1 MKVTLVNHS
10 DTLGGASVVTYRLME
25 ALCRAGVDARMLV
38 VRRATDDS
46 RVALAGNALTRKAAF
61 IAEHLRIVAGNG
73 FSRRNLFKISIA
85 SDGLPLHRHPWIKDA
100 DVVAL
105 NWVNQGMLS
114 LRGIRRIAAM
124 GKPVVWTMHD
134 MWCMTGVC
142 HHAGDC
148 EGFLRDC
155 GNCPLIKDGKDARDM
170 SRSTFRR
177 KERLYHSVSLHFVAV
192 SRWLASRAKDSALLR
207 DEDVC
212 VIPNAFPV
220 AEFPLTPSL
229 SRAELGLPEGKRLIV
244 MGAARLDD
252 PIKGLPV
259 AVEALNILADKGC
272 DAVAVFYGAMRD
284 PAALDGLR
292 LPHIS
297 LGTISDRRRL
307 ASLYAHADAVIS
319 TSQYETLP
327 GTLIEGMAAGCVPVT
342 FGRGGQADIVDHLD
356 TGYIARYGD
365 PVDFASGIEFALGCA
380 DEDRDRRSA
389 TVADRF
395 SDDAV
400 ASEYIDLFNRLLQK

>member
-177 KERLYHSVSLHFVAV
+177 KERLYDRVSLHFVAV
-192 SRWLASRAKDSALLR
+192 SHWLASRAKDSALLR

-389 TVADRF
+389 TVAERF

>member
-177 KERLYHSVSLHFVAV
+177 KERLYDRVSLHFVAV
-192 SRWLASRAKDSALLR
+192 SHWLASRAKDSALLR

-327 GTLIEGMAAGCVPVT
+327 GTLIEGMAAGCVSVT

-389 TVADRF
+389 TVAERF

>member
-177 KERLYHSVSLHFVAV
+177 KERLYDRVSLHFVAV
-192 SRWLASRAKDSALLR
+192 SHWLASRAKDSALLR

-220 AEFPLTPSL
+220 AEFPLTPSI
-229 SRAELGLPEGKRLIV
+229 SRDELGLPEGKRLIV

-259 AVEALNILADKGC
+259 AVEALNILDDKGC

-389 TVADRF
+389 TVAERF

>member
-10 DTLGGASVVTYRLME
+10 DTLGGASVVTYRLMQ

-38 VRRATDDS
+38 VKRATDDN
-46 RVALAGNALTRKAAF
+46 RVVLAGNAVTRKAAF
-61 IAEHLRIVAGNG
+61 IAEHLHIVAGNG
-73 FSRRNLFKISIA
+73 FSRDNLFKISIA
-85 SDGLPLHRHPWIKDA
+85 RAGLPLHRHPYIKEA

-105 NWVNQGMLS
+105 NWVNQGMRS
-114 LRGIRRIAAM
+114 LTGVRRIAAT

-134 MWCMTGVC
+134 MWNMTGVC
-142 HHAGDC
+142 HHAGTCD
-148 EGFLRDC
+148 GFMHNC
-155 GNCPLIKDGKDARDM
+155 GNCPLIKGGKDAYDM
-170 SRSTFRR
+170 SRTTFSR
-177 KERLYHSVSLHFVAV
+177 KMRLYDRTHIHFVAV

-207 DEDVC
+207 DEDIS

-220 AEFPLTPSL
+220 DEFPLTPSL
-229 SRAELGLPEGKRLIV
+229 SRAELGLPEGKHLIV

-252 PIKGLPV
+252 PIKGLPT
-259 AVEALNILADKGC
+259 AVDALNILADNGS
-272 DAVAVFYGAMRD
+272 DAIAVFYGAMRD

-365 PVDFASGIEFALGCA
+365 AADFACGIGFALDNA
-380 DEDRDRRSA
+380 AEDRDRRSA
-389 TVADRF
+389 IVARRF
-395 SDDAV
+395 SDATV
-400 ASEYIDLFNRLLQK
+400 ASKYIDLFNRLLQK

>member
-114 LRGIRRIAAM
+114 LRVIRRIAAM

-148 EGFLRDC
+148 EGFLLDC

-177 KERLYHSVSLHFVAV
+177 KERLYDRVSLHFVAV
-192 SRWLASRAKDSALLR
+192 SHWLASRAKDSALLR

-327 GTLIEGMAAGCVPVT
+327 GTLIEGMAAGYVPVT

-389 TVADRF
+389 TVAERF

>member
-38 VRRATDDS
+38 VRRATADS

-61 IAEHLRIVAGNG
+61 IAEHLSIVAGNV

-85 SDGLPLHRHPWIKDA
+85 SAGLPLHRHPWIKDA

-192 SRWLASRAKDSALLR
+192 SHWLASRAKDSALLR

-389 TVADRF
+389 TVAERF

>member
-177 KERLYHSVSLHFVAV
+177 KERLYDRVSLHFVAV
-192 SRWLASRAKDSALLR
+192 SHWLASRAKDSALLR

-220 AEFPLTPSL
+220 AEFPLTPSI
-229 SRAELGLPEGKRLIV
+229 SRDELGLPEGKRLIV

-389 TVADRF
+389 TVAERF

>member
-38 VRRATDDS
+38 VRRATADS

-177 KERLYHSVSLHFVAV
+177 KERLYDRVSLHFVAV

-365 PVDFASGIEFALGCA
+365 PVDFASGIEFALGYA

-389 TVADRF
+389 TVAERF

>member
-73 FSRRNLFKISIA
+73 FSRKNLFKISIA
-85 SDGLPLHRHPWIKDA
+85 TAGLPLHRHTLIKDA

-114 LRGIRRIAAM
+114 LGGVRRIAAS

-134 MWCMTGVC
+134 MWNMTGVC

-148 EGFLRDC
+148 EGFLGSC
-155 GNCPLIKDGKDARDM
+155 GNCPLIKDGKDPRDM
-170 SRSTFRR
+170 SQTTFRR
-177 KERLYHSVSLHFVAV
+177 KVRLYDRAHIHFVAV

-207 DEDVC
+207 DEDVS

-220 AEFPLTPSL
+220 GEFPLSPSL
-229 SRAELGLPEGKRLIV
+229 SRAELGLPEGKQLIV

-259 AVEALNILADKGC
+259 AVDALNILADKGS

-297 LGTISDRRRL
+297 LGTVSDRRRL

-365 PVDFASGIEFALGCA
+365 AADFASGIVFALGRA
-380 DEDRDRRSA
+380 AEDRARRSA
-389 TVADRF
+389 IVAERF

>member
-177 KERLYHSVSLHFVAV
+177 KERLYDRVSLHFVAV

-229 SRAELGLPEGKRLIV
+229 SRAELGLPEDKRLIV

-389 TVADRF
+389 TVAERF

>member
-38 VRRATDDS
+38 VRRATDDC

-177 KERLYHSVSLHFVAV
+177 KERLYDRVSLHFVAV

-297 LGTISDRRRL
+297 LGTISDRRL

-395 SDDAV
+395 SDAAI
-400 ASEYIDLFNRLLQK
+400 ASKYIDLFNRLLQK

>member
-61 IAEHLRIVAGNG
+61 IAEHLRIVAGNV

-85 SDGLPLHRHPWIKDA
+85 SAGLPLHRHPWIKDA

-177 KERLYHSVSLHFVAV
+177 KERLYDRVSLHFVAV
-192 SRWLASRAKDSALLR
+192 SHWLASRAKDSALLR

-389 TVADRF
+389 TVAERF

>member
-85 SDGLPLHRHPWIKDA
+85 SAGLPLHRHPWIKDA

-177 KERLYHSVSLHFVAV
+177 KERLYDRVSLHFVAV

>member
-1 MKVTLVNHS
+1 
-10 DTLGGASVVTYRLME
+10 
-25 ALCRAGVDARMLV
+25 MLV

-85 SDGLPLHRHPWIKDA
+85 SAGLPLHRHPWIKDA

-177 KERLYHSVSLHFVAV
+177 KERLYDRVSLHFVAV
-192 SRWLASRAKDSALLR
+192 SHWLASRAKDSALLR

-229 SRAELGLPEGKRLIV
+229 SRAELGLPEGKRIIV

-272 DAVAVFYGAMRD
+272 DAVAVLYGAMRD

-297 LGTISDRRRL
+297 LGTITDRRRL

-380 DEDRDRRSA
+380 DEGRDRRSA

-395 SDDAV
+395 SDAAV
-400 ASEYIDLFNRLLQK
+400 ASKYIDLFNRLLQK